1 MAGAAGVTALYAAI
15 GVTGLSA
22 GTIAVTAAI
31 INIGIAMALGTIMQ
45 ALTGEDVP
53 SMDGQGML
61 ANKASSI
68 APIKVIYGYR
78 RVGGTR
84 VFVGSSADKHK
95 ELHMVLAVAEGE
107 VHSFES
113 IWINDVQYE
122 VDGVVN
128 DRFEVTHGGVPV
140 VEFHEHLG
148 AIDQLAD
155 ANLIERMPDQWTTN
169 HRLSGVA
176 YVYVRLFYDQKV
188 WFSGIPTFT
197 FDVKGVKVYDP
208 RTGVDAWSDNPA
220 LCIRDYLTNNVYGRG
235 IDEVHID
242 DAAITV
248 AADYCDEFVT
258 KGTSDAEMQDIATL
272 SVPEQTTV
280 ATQEEYTVTS
290 DVPATFSG
298 VKKIIITVNATATHP
313 AFGALRL
320 LVDGVEFD
328 VGDRLDQSLTK
339 TSYSNG
345 VTIEASETLDD
356 RFAVGNILDP
366 TLLATSHGLPGGL
379 ITESD
384 SYWLANRG
392 HRDATVTITLNE
404 PIALTSIKV
413 ITNPDLTMYGD
424 RGASLDMAFQ
434 GQNLAA
440 KRYTCNGVVDVDKKA
455 MDILGGLLTSCRGIM
470 VFSGGKYRL
479 IIDKP
484 TAVTGTAS
492 ADNIT
497 GSWNI
502 SLGDKSNTFN
512 SVRARFF
519 NKEETWQ
526 DDQIVVD
533 SKTLRADADNGLV
546 LQADLKLPFT
556 SDMATAQQI
565 SLANLKQSR
574 QQIYAEFTATII
586 GMMIEVGDVI
596 NITHPTPGWADKP
609 FRILKMSLQPN
620 DEILIGCREY
630 DESVY
635 DVSELKLHVEKKP
648 DTNLPNLDTC
658 LAPTEMITSEEITYA
673 PRSLDNIAADDK
685 LITKAVA
692 SWTTNEPF
700 ADHAELEYLAGD
712 NTSGH
717 AWVSLDND
725 IESHTDKVST
735 S

>member
-1 MAGAAGVTALYAAI
+1 MAGAAGVTALFAAV

-22 GTIAVTAAI
+22 GTIAFAAAV
-31 INIGIAMALGTIMQ
+31 INIGFSMAIGTIMQ

-78 RVGGTR
+78 RVGATR
-84 VFVGSSADKHK
+84 VFVGSSAKKHK
-95 ELHMVLAVAEGE
+95 ELHMVLAIAEGE
-107 VHSFES
+107 IESFDK

-122 VDGVVN
+122 IDGVVN
-128 DRFEVTHGGVPV
+128 DRFDVTHGGVPV

-148 AIDQLAD
+148 ATDQLAD
-155 ANLIERMPDQWTTN
+155 ASLMERMPDQWTSN
-169 HRLSGVA
+169 HKLSGVA
-176 YVYVRLFYDQKV
+176 YIYVRLFYDQKV

-208 RTGVDAWSDNPA
+208 RTGIAAWSDNPA
-220 LCIRDYLTNNVYGRG
+220 LCIRDYLTNDVYGRG
-235 IDEVHID
+235 IDETHID

-248 AADYCDEFVT
+248 AADYCDELVT

-272 SVPEQTTV
+272 SVPEQTAV

-298 VKKIIITVNATATHP
+298 VKKIIIAVNATVTHP

-328 VGDRLDQSLTK
+328 VGDRIDQSLTK

-366 TLLATSHGLPGGL
+366 TLLATSHGVPGGA
-379 ITESD
+379 ISASD

-413 ITNPDLTMYGD
+413 VTNPDVGLSGD
-424 RGASLDMAFQ
+424 RGASLDMVFQ
-434 GQNLAA
+434 GQDLAA

-455 MDILGGLLTSCRGIM
+455 MDILGDLLTSCRGIM

-492 ADNIT
+492 VDNIT

-533 SKTLRADADNGLV
+533 SKTLQVNADNNLV

-556 SDMATAQQI
+556 SDMATAKQI

-574 QQIYAEFTATII
+574 QQIYAEFTATIV
-586 GMMIEVGDVI
+586 GMMVEVGDVI
-596 NITHPTPGWADKP
+596 NITHPTPGWEAKP

-635 DVSELKLHVEKKP
+635 DVSELKLHIEKKP

-658 LAPTEMITSEEITYA
+658 LAPTDMVTSEEITYA
-673 PRSLDNIAADDK
+673 PRSLDNIAPDDT
-685 LITKAVA
+685 LITKAVV

-717 AWVSLDND
+717 TWVSLDAD